1 MALVKIRILAM
12 VLSMYC
18 HIRCSTCLETVTC
31 SRSLNEDILINCSVC
46 DIENMTVMPDLEIG
60 YIRIRNLST
69 TLLQHIQDGCFQNF
83 ANLSKLDLQNNRI
96 THLTDKTF
104 KGLTNMKQL
113 DLSFNHFVRL
123 KQGWFEML
131 NSLEKLLMNNCGIQ
145 FFEPAQF
152 AWPDRLFD
160 LSLMNN
166 RIPVMPPLPLATRN
180 DSRWTVHLEGNDIYC
195 KCRREE
201 HTGDLLNLDTF
212 SKLYS
217 RCVSQQY
224 ADSEPVQT
232 ITTKR
237 TILLWNQYIS
247 SPVCDKFSFKTDCDI
262 TGICSAEY
270 NISRSLQQETRVY
283 QLHKKPWELIQ
294 NEMKGSSG
302 IYLEAGSVFKCNM
315 NVINLS
321 LTTEH
326 NKTIVDSHVTS
337 TVRPTTKNK
346 TSDKIFKKYEPYIY
360 LLCALLSTL
369 ILFMVVLTCYFC
381 CTRKCKK
388 EKIQY
393 MENRYVQKHVHMTE
407 PIYEVINETKRKEE
421 KGDKN
426 TKHRSVSRCN
436 EMTGMENKPK
446 FTTKEE
452 CQESDLIDDVS
463 DVIDGSDVDSFTYSE
478 STSGSNT
485 DTSGESFDSVN
496 VSSCEKSSSPTEE

>member
-1 MALVKIRILAM
+1 MALVKIRILVI

-18 HIRCSTCLETVTC
+18 HIRCTTCLETVTC

-46 DIENMTVMPDLEIG
+46 DIENMTVMSDLEIR

-131 NSLEKLLMNNCGIQ
+131 NSLETLIMNNCGIQ

-201 HTGDLLNLDTF
+201 HTGDLLNLVTF
-212 SKLYS
+212 SKVYS
-217 RCVSQQY
+217 NCLSQQY
-224 ADSEPVQT
+224 ANSEPAPT
-232 ITTKR
+232 INAERTK
-237 TILLWNQYIS
+237 LLWDQYIS
-247 SPVCDKFSFKTDCDI
+247 SPVCDKFSVSFKTDCDI

-321 LTTEH
+321 LTTEQ
-326 NKTIVDSHVTS
+326 NKPIVNSHVTS
-337 TVRPTTKNK
+337 TIKHRKNK
-346 TSDKIFKKYEPYIY
+346 TSTKDLNKTSEAKKMNMFHSGASE
-360 LLCALLSTL
+360 L
-369 ILFMVVLTCYFC
+369 ILCLIIICLVISITSNVILVCILIPLKKICHQKQVFEEDECGYMVLQQ
-381 CTRKCKK
+381 R
-388 EKIQY
+388 
-393 MENRYVQKHVHMTE
+393 
-407 PIYEVINETKRKEE
+407 
-421 KGDKN
+421 
-426 TKHRSVSRCN
+426 
-436 EMTGMENKPK
+436 
-446 FTTKEE
+446 
-452 CQESDLIDDVS
+452 
-463 DVIDGSDVDSFTYSE
+463 
-478 STSGSNT
+478 
-485 DTSGESFDSVN
+485 
-496 VSSCEKSSSPTEE
+496 